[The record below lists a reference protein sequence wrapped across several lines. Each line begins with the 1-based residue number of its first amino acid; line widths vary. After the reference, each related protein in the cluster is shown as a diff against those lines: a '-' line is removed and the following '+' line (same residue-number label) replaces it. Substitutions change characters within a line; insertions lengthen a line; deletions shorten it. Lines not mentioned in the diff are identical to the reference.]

1 MKVILLGELRGKG
14 GEGDVVDVAQGYAE
28 NYLFRNKIAQPA
40 TPCNLKQ
47 LEQRRDSIAKREA
60 ERISNAEATKAV
72 LDEKLV
78 KVDAKIGEE
87 GQLFGSVTSQQIVEA
102 IKAQLGVDVD
112 RKRIVRGATI
122 KTAGR
127 HAVEINLYRDI
138 NAKVVVLV
146 GDEPVA
152 EEPAAEEA
160 AEPEATEA
168 ADEAAETTEAAE
180 QPSEFS
186 TKPASNWG
194 FQQFPQVRG
203 GCYQTRLASALPQIC
218 PACTCGM
225 RGKRSKNAFYG
236 PNYLGKRASS
246 G

>member
-40 TPCNLKQ
+40 TPGNLKQ

-138 NAKVVVLV
+138 NAKVIVLV

-160 AEPEATEA
+160 AEPEVTEA

-180 QPSEFS
+180 
-186 TKPASNWG
+186 
-194 FQQFPQVRG
+194 
-203 GCYQTRLASALPQIC
+203 
-218 PACTCGM
+218 
-225 RGKRSKNAFYG
+225 
-236 PNYLGKRASS
+236 
-246 G
+246 

>member
-152 EEPAAEEA
+152 EEA

-180 QPSEFS
+180 
-186 TKPASNWG
+186 
-194 FQQFPQVRG
+194 
-203 GCYQTRLASALPQIC
+203 
-218 PACTCGM
+218 
-225 RGKRSKNAFYG
+225 
-236 PNYLGKRASS
+236 
-246 G
+246 

>member
-40 TPCNLKQ
+40 TPGNLKQ
-47 LEQRRDSIAKREA
+47 LEQRRSSIAKREA
-60 ERISNAEATKAV
+60 ERIANAEATKAT

-87 GQLFGSVTSQQIVEA
+87 GQLFGSVTSQQIVDA
-102 IKAQLGVDVD
+102 IKAQLGVEVD

-127 HAVEINLYRDI
+127 HAVEINLYCEI
-138 NAKVVVLV
+138 NAKVIVLV

-152 EEPAAEEA
+152 EEPEA
-160 AEPEATEA
+160 PEAEA
-168 ADEAAETTEAAE
+168 ADEAPESVEAAE
-180 QPSEFS
+180 
-186 TKPASNWG
+186 
-194 FQQFPQVRG
+194 
-203 GCYQTRLASALPQIC
+203 
-218 PACTCGM
+218 
-225 RGKRSKNAFYG
+225 
-236 PNYLGKRASS
+236 
-246 G
+246 

>member
-40 TPCNLKQ
+40 TPGNLKQ
-47 LEQRRDSIAKREA
+47 LEQRRSSIAKREA
-60 ERISNAEATKAV
+60 ERIANAEATKAT

-87 GQLFGSVTSQQIVEA
+87 GQLFGSVTSQQIVDA

-127 HAVEINLYRDI
+127 HAVEINLYREI
-138 NAKVVVLV
+138 NAKVIVLV

-152 EEPAAEEA
+152 EQPAAEEA
-160 AEPEATEA
+160 VEPEVAEA

-180 QPSEFS
+180 
-186 TKPASNWG
+186 
-194 FQQFPQVRG
+194 
-203 GCYQTRLASALPQIC
+203 
-218 PACTCGM
+218 
-225 RGKRSKNAFYG
+225 
-236 PNYLGKRASS
+236 
-246 G
+246 